1 MELVIS
7 VVSIV
12 IACCALASTFWQLK
26 IQRQHNHI
34 SVRPHLCRFTRRKL
48 ENNNAY
54 LEVILVNNGLGPAF
68 INSFDIYYRD
78 KICDPDVVIKEVLN
92 GLGCNISHTVLGD
105 DYAIPSKSEKSL
117 LILNFLALSEDALDD
132 VERLLSTIDLV
143 INYSSA
149 YGSMQP
155 LDTRDDR

>member
-12 IACCALASTFWQLK
+12 IACCALVSTFWQLK

-34 SVRPHLCRFTRRKL
+34 SVRPHLCRFTKRKL

-68 INSFDIYYRD
+68 INSFDVYYRGE
-78 KICDPDVVIKEVLN
+78 ICDPDVVIKAVFNE
-92 GLGCNISHTVLGD
+92 LGCNVSHTILGD

-117 LILNFLALSEDALDD
+117 LILNFVTLSEDALDD
-132 VERLLSTIDLV
+132 MEGLLNMIDLV

-149 YGSMQP
+149 YASMKP

>member
-7 VVSIV
+7 VASVV

-34 SVRPHLCRFTRRKL
+34 SVRPHLCRFTKRKL

-78 KICDPDVVIKEVLN
+78 KLCDPDVVIKEVFSE
-92 GLGCNISHTVLGD
+92 LGCNFSHTILGD
-105 DYAIPSKSEKSL
+105 DYAMPPKSEKAL
-117 LILNFLALSEDALDD
+117 LALNFLALSEVALD
-132 VERLLSTIDLV
+132 EMEGLINKIDIV

-149 YGSMQP
+149 YASMVP

>member
-7 VVSIV
+7 VASVV

-34 SVRPHLCRFTRRKL
+34 SVRPHLCRFTKREL

-68 INSFDIYYRD
+68 INSFDVYYRGE
-78 KICDPDVVIKEVLN
+78 ICDPDIAIKEVLN
-92 GLGCNISHTVLGD
+92 GQGYNISHTILGD
-105 DYAIPSKSEKSL
+105 DYAIPAKSEKPL
-117 LILNFLALSEDALDD
+117 LTLNFLALSEDALDD
-132 VERLLSTIDLV
+132 VERLLNKIDLV
-143 INYSSA
+143 ISYSSA